1 MAKNEFALGLA
12 LSFDD
17 MCSISA
23 ACGATSIQLMKDAE
37 NAKDFAEALH
47 LAELHMRID
56 AAIRKAADEIKAR
69 EKHDTEGC

>member
-1 MAKNEFALGLA
+1 MSKKEMALGLA

-17 MCSISA
+17 MCSIGA
-23 ACGATSIQLMKDAE
+23 ACGATSIQLMKSAE

-56 AAIRKAADEIKAR
+56 AAIRKAAAEIKAQK
-69 EKHDTEGC
+69 EHDAEES